1 MNHSNTTSILLNF
14 RQHSVLERRERV
26 TTTDKPITRAALR
39 VILLTSLASL
49 PLQAQFIKLNLG
61 GGTNK
66 VPVAIMHAPSIGLT
80 AKRLAFGQ
88 PVGPCADELL
98 DRKVL
103 PEFTKDTDIDV
114 IDRQHLD
121 QILAEHNFNQSVY
134 ADPASA
140 AKLGKI
146 LGPSA
151 LIIVKTYSCQPDQ
164 QHLIDSAKA
173 LNGAIVNT
181 YISRTR
187 VSLEGSINFVDLTTG
202 KVLGTH
208 DIRAAQEQQN
218 NSQQGYP
225 EFPPI
230 DVVKDLA
237 LNQAATQVHSMFF
250 PYEEIAELAF
260 YDDNDCGL
268 KEAYQLL
275 KRGDKDGSLKLS
287 ETNLEQCKADR
298 KKGKTLPRAYYDAG
312 LSYCI
317 HGDYGKA
324 RDLFSEA
331 MQTKGAEAV
340 TEASAACNRAEAGA
354 AAVKS
359 YNDRLAQIP
368 APSAITSVAEAVPGS
383 PPGAPPSPPSA
394 KETGNTP
401 ASNPP
406 AQPSVEERLKKL
418 DSLRKKGLISQ
429 KDYEAKKADILKE
442 L

>member
-1 MNHSNTTSILLNF
+1 MRRSILRL
-14 RQHSVLERRERV
+14 
-26 TTTDKPITRAALR
+26 T
-39 VILLTSLASL
+39 LLVFLACL
-49 PLQAQFIKLNLG
+49 PLHGQFGKFVGIG
-61 GGTNK
+61 GGGSNK
-66 VPVAIMHAPSIGLT
+66 VPVVIMHAPSIGLT
-80 AKRLAFGQ
+80 AKRIAFGQ

-164 QHLIDSAKA
+164 QHLVDSAKA
-173 LNGAIVNT
+173 FNGAIVNT

-208 DIRAAQEQQN
+208 DVRAAPEQQN
-218 NSQQGYP
+218 VSQQGYP
-225 EFPPI
+225 EFPPV
-230 DVVKDLA
+230 DVVKDMA
-237 LNQAATQVHSMFF
+237 LNQAGMQVHSMFF
-250 PYEEIAELAF
+250 PYEEIADLTF
-260 YDDNDCGL
+260 YDDKDCGL
-268 KEAYQLL
+268 KEAYELL

-287 ETNLEQCKADR
+287 ESSLEQCKSDR
-298 KKGKTLPRAYYDAG
+298 KKGKTLPRAYYDVG
-312 LSYCI
+312 LGYCM
-317 HGDYGKA
+317 HGEYAKA
-324 RDLFSEA
+324 RDFFSQA

-340 TEASAACNRAEAGA
+340 TGASADCGRAEAGA
-354 AAVKS
+354 AAVQA
-359 YNDRLAQIP
+359 YNARVAQIP
-368 APSAITSVAEAVPGS
+368 TPSAIAAASQPSAPSPAIPVLQQPTNQPATPSVPEAAPSA
-383 PPGAPPSPPSA
+383 SA
-394 KETGNTP
+394 
-401 ASNPP
+401 
-406 AQPSVEERLKKL
+406 SVETRLKKL
-418 DSLRKKGLISQ
+418 DSLYKKGLIS
-429 KDYEAKKADILKE
+429 KKEYDTKKAEILKD